1 MSTLILDR
9 KVAVDTWTLVEE
21 GAAMPATGD
30 VIVPLATWQAES
42 ATLAA
47 RAGRTGVWLKSADDP
62 AALANDLPRLGLV
75 AVQFPAFT
83 DGRGYS
89 TARLLRTRLGYAG
102 ELRAI
107 GDIQRDQLFYLSRVG
122 FNAFALKDGQDAQA
136 ALAAF
141 DDFTDAYQTSVAQP
155 VPYYRRRLAA

>member
-1 MSTLILDR
+1 MTILILDR
-9 KVAVDTWTLVEE
+9 KVATDTWTLVEE
-21 GAAMPATGD
+21 GAAVPATGD
-30 VIVPLATWQAES
+30 VIVPLATWKTES
-42 ATLAA
+42 AALKE
-47 RAGRTGVWLKSADDP
+47 RAGRTGVWLKPADDP
-62 AALANDLPRLGLV
+62 AALADALTRLNLV

-89 TARLLRTRLGYAG
+89 TARLLRERLGYTG

-122 FNAFALKDGQDAQA
+122 FNAFALKDGQDAEG

-141 DDFTDAYQTSVAQP
+141 SDFTDAYQTSVAQP
-155 VPYYRRRLAA
+155 VPWYRRRLAA